1 MDQVQILLTGI
12 GFIEVGP
19 FDYLSALVPNYC
31 AQETTVTT
39 KWFSVQSTRL
49 VYE

>member
-19 FDYLSALVPNYC
+19 FECFGAKLLCPGNNSHNKVVFRAKY
-31 AQETTVTT
+31 
-39 KWFSVQSTRL
+39 
-49 VYE
+49 